1 MINKKTIIFYCALS
15 ILVSNA
21 NANNNFAQEEKEF
34 LQAFGEEQV
43 PDPYENF
50 NRKVFAFN
58 VAFDKAFIIP
68 VTTVYSKVIPSWG
81 RDRISNFVSNLQE
94 PVSILSAILQ
104 MDKDKFANSCGRFL
118 VNSTVGLGGLMDIA
132 SLRGLKPQYQGMEQV
147 LAKYGGKR
155 GDYFVFPL
163 LGGASA
169 RHTTGILLDSLLNPL
184 NYAVDSDVLAPITG
198 VNYISKRSDYLDV
211 TNYVYDEAADPYIK
225 MRSLYWQNRYGLDQ
239 ETKTK

>member
-1 MINKKTIIFYCALS
+1 MINKKTIMLCCALVS
-15 ILVSNA
+15 IASNVS
-21 NANNNFAQEEKEF
+21 ANNDFAQEEKEF
-34 LQAFGEEQV
+34 LQAFGEEQI
-43 PDPYENF
+43 PDPYEKF

-58 VAFDKAFIIP
+58 MAFDKVFIIP
-68 VTTVYSKVIPSWG
+68 VTTVYSKIIPSWG

-104 MDKDKFANSCGRFL
+104 MDRDKFANSCGRFL
-118 VNSTVGLGGLMDIA
+118 VNSTLGLGGFIDIA

-147 LAKYGGKR
+147 LAKYGGQR

-184 NYAVDSDVLAPITG
+184 NYTVDSDVLAPIAG
-198 VNYISKRSDYLDV
+198 VTYVSKRSDYLDV
-211 TNYVYDEAADPYIK
+211 TNHVYNEAADPYVK
-225 MRSLYWQNRYGLDQ
+225 MRSLYWQNRYRLD
-239 ETKTK
+239 K